1 LKKIFHLVFIHAVEA
16 PKSDELLE
24 MVDGGEAGH
33 SHVLPWQLLQLQL
46 VLGFQHQV
54 HLLVK
59 PKQNGMD
66 PLKFSCIPEHTS
78 ICATAPTTINDEVP
92 GSSGFF

>member
-1 LKKIFHLVFIHAVEA
+1 
-16 PKSDELLE
+16 

-33 SHVLPWQLLQLQL
+33 SNVLPWQLLQLQL

-66 PLKFSCIPEHTS
+66 ALKFSCISEQTL
-78 ICATAPTTINDEVP
+78 IRATYTWCDANFIIRI
-92 GSSGFF
+92 

>member
-1 LKKIFHLVFIHAVEA
+1 
-16 PKSDELLE
+16 

-33 SHVLPWQLLQLQL
+33 SHILPWQLLQLQL

-59 PKQNGMD
+59 PKQNGID
-66 PLKFSCIPEHTS
+66 SLKLCFISPQTLIR
-78 ICATAPTTINDEVP
+78 ATYSWCDANFI
-92 GSSGFF
+92 FRI

>member
-59 PKQNGMD
+59 PKRNEMD
-66 PLKFSCIPEHTS
+66 SLKICFISKHTS
-78 ICATAPTTINDEVP
+78 ILASYN
-92 GSSGFF
+92 

>member
-1 LKKIFHLVFIHAVEA
+1 
-16 PKSDELLE
+16 

-59 PKQNGMD
+59 PKQTGMD
-66 PLKFSCIPEHTS
+66 ALKISFIFEHTS
-78 ICATAPTTINDEVP
+78 ISATYTWCDANFIIRI
-92 GSSGFF
+92 